1 MGSIWSAKCRGVR
14 VHARSAMGMPDSET
28 ALEELMCRVLGN
40 LIHDGVVVK
49 ISDDLC
55 CRADSPAELLYHWKR
70 VLQAL
75 SKCNLLKL
83 SASKT
88 VINPKST
95 VILGWIWE
103 YGTLQAFP
111 NGIAQPALSGSR
123 SISLPRPDDE
133 LWIITDGAVKTPGIG
148 ATLYVSR
155 NNKLQLA
162 GFFSARPRGRQ
173 VTRLPCKI
181 EALSIAAVTNHFSP
195 YIIQSKTAAC
205 ILTDN
210 KPCVQ
215 PFEKLCRDE
224 FSSSPRVATFLSIV
238 TRYQAS
244 VRHVSGAAILPS
256 DFASRNA
263 PE

>member
-1 MGSIWSAKCRGVR
+1 MQPPQTLRFQNCHQPQIYCDLGLDLRLRHPPGLPEWNCSACPFRK
-14 VHARSAMGMPDSET
+14 P
-28 ALEELMCRVLGN
+28 
-40 LIHDGVVVK
+40 
-49 ISDDLC
+49 
-55 CRADSPAELLYHWKR
+55 
-70 VLQAL
+70 
-75 SKCNLLKL
+75 
-83 SASKT
+83 
-88 VINPKST
+88 
-95 VILGWIWE
+95 
-103 YGTLQAFP
+103 
-111 NGIAQPALSGSR
+111 

-148 ATLYVSR
+148 ATLYVTR

-162 GFFSARPRGRQ
+162 GFFSAKPRGRQ
-173 VTRLPCKI
+173 VTWLPCKI

-195 YIIQSKTAAC
+195 YIFQSKTAAC
-205 ILTDN
+205 ILTDS